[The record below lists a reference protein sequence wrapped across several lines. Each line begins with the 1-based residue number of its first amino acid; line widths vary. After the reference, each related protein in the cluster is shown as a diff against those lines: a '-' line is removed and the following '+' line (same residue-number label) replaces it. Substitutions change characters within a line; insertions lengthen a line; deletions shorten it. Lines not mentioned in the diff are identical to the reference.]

1 MKKKGEKMKVGLVIE
16 GGASRTYFACG
27 VMDWLLSEDIHTD
40 YIIGVS
46 AGISFGVS
54 YCSRQ
59 FERNLRILE
68 NYEEDKRYM
77 GARHLLNRKNKSYY
91 NLEFVFETIPKQ
103 LVPFDYETFYN
114 RKESCIAVVTRLD
127 SGKAEYFEMP
137 KDDNFDL
144 LKASCALPILF
155 KPMEVNGVKY
165 MDGGIA
171 DSIPFQKAFDD
182 GCDKV
187 MVLLSHPRGYIKGK
201 EAATPLVKLSYR
213 KHPEFLQTFLTRPQR
228 YNESIKA
235 LEKYEK
241 EGKALV
247 IAPTA
252 EELKGIGRTEKRVS
266 LLKPLYKSG
275 FEAASARAEEIK
287 RFLSNNGNGHK
298 EAL

>member
-1 MKKKGEKMKVGLVIE
+1 MKLGLVIE

-27 VMDWLLSEDIHTD
+27 VMDRLLQSDIHAD

-59 FERNLRILE
+59 FERNLRILK

-77 GARHLLNRKNKSYY
+77 GARHLLDRRNKSYY
-91 NLEFVFETIPKQ
+91 NLEFVFETIPKE

-114 RKESCIAVVTRLD
+114 RTEQCIAVVTRLD
-127 SGKAEYFEMP
+127 SGEAEYMEMP
-137 KDDNFDL
+137 VDDNFDV

-155 KPMEVNGVKY
+155 RPITLNGVQY

-171 DSIPFQKAFDD
+171 DSIPFKKALAD

-187 MVLLSHPRGYIKGK
+187 IVLLSHPRGYVKTK
-201 EAATPLVKLSYR
+201 ESATPLVKLAYR
-213 KHPEFLQTFLTRPQR
+213 KHADFLNNFLKRPER
-228 YNESIKA
+228 YNESIKE
-235 LEKYEK
+235 LERLER

-247 IAPTA
+247 LAPT
-252 EELKGIGRTEKRVS
+252 EENLKGIGRTEKRVS
-266 LLKPLYKSG
+266 LLEPLYRSG
-275 FEAASARAEEIK
+275 FAAAEKLMGAIKEFAR
-287 RFLSNNGNGHK
+287 R
-298 EAL
+298 